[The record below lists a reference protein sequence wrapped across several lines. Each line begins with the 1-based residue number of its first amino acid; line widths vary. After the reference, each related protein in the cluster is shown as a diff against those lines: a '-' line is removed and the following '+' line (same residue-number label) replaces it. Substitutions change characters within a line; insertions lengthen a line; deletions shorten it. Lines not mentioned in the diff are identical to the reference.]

1 MIPKNKRHLIVNKE
15 YSRLPYWTDE
25 GFDDVQRQVSQK
37 YVQDNYGKF
46 AESENQLPYLSDAD
60 YQGLEYQY
68 QNPEFFYPT
77 DLPDVDIIN
86 TVPKGTCYELWTSI
100 FGHGTGAFIPSSS
113 QWAAIKE
120 YEKLCPVIYVPHICC
135 LNMKITG
142 PDSVAPGDTVEYS
155 VSGGDAGCAYD
166 MEASGGEFVGNK
178 YFAPM
183 TPGTYELSVTPWM
196 SDDSGKKCAKKTVTV
211 GGIWEDWDD
220 SLTPILCKNHT
231 WNYKRHSNVITICP
245 ELPDSIIDGTG
256 SSLVS
261 LTNGVLNLTLQGTSS
276 GERSIWLWLDQLVTP
291 NELPV
296 LVEGKMKIKCTTS
309 ISSGFNYI
317 GIFTSGKYLFF
328 HYYAATNP
336 PFYLIGPG
344 DGTEK
349 VIDLFSYGVPA
360 GRLTDFRIVLSVSST
375 TPATKD
381 ASILIDYIDFK

>member
-1 MIPKNKRHLIVNKE
+1 
-15 YSRLPYWTDE
+15 
-25 GFDDVQRQVSQK
+25 
-37 YVQDNYGKF
+37 
-46 AESENQLPYLSDAD
+46 
-60 YQGLEYQY
+60 
-68 QNPEFFYPT
+68 
-77 DLPDVDIIN
+77 
-86 TVPKGTCYELWTSI
+86 
-100 FGHGTGAFIPSSS
+100 
-113 QWAAIKE
+113 
-120 YEKLCPVIYVPHICC
+120 
-135 LNMKITG
+135 
-142 PDSVAPGDTVEYS
+142 
-155 VSGGDAGCAYD
+155 
-166 MEASGGEFVGNK
+166 
-178 YFAPM
+178 
-183 TPGTYELSVTPWM
+183 
-196 SDDSGKKCAKKTVTV
+196 
-211 GGIWEDWDD
+211 
-220 SLTPILCKNHT
+220 
-231 WNYKRHSNVITICP
+231 VITICP